1 MKYTKALIKEICDH
15 VKAGRTQKD
24 ASLLSGIDRT
34 TFYRWKQEKQDFR
47 DAIEKAH
54 SKFKKKM
61 EVRIEKASVK
71 TWTAAAWIL
80 ERRYKKDYALRH
92 EVTGKDAGEITIKVI
107 RG

>member
-1 MKYTKALIKEICDH
+1 
-15 VKAGRTQKD
+15 
-24 ASLLSGIDRT
+24 
-34 TFYRWKQEKQDFR
+34 
-47 DAIEKAH
+47 
-54 SKFKKKM
+54 M

>member
-1 MKYTKALIKEICDH
+1 VKYTKALIKEICDH

-24 ASLLSGIDRT
+24 ASLLSGIDKA
-34 TFYRWKQEKQDFR
+34 TFYRWKKEKKDFN
-47 DAIEKAH
+47 DSIEKAH
-54 SKFKKKM
+54 AQFKKKM
-61 EVRIEKASVK
+61 EVRIEEASVK

-80 ERRYKKDYALRH
+80 ERRYKEDYALRH